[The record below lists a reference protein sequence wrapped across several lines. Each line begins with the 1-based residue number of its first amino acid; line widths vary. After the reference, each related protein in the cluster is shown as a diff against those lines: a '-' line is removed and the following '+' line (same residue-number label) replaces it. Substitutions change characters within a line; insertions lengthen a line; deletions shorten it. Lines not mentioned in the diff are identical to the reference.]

1 MDLTDIHAEMKNDC
15 GDAQE
20 RIAME
25 AELTYERYEG
35 GQVELDPLRNPLP
48 EGSNAWEQDFMKTM
62 RKAQKYGWKLS
73 DKQIQTLNRIR
84 ANEEDYEDND
94 VCPDC
99 EFEGG
104 TCRWCYEDEID
115 REIAEREAAY
125 SHMTEEQRNA
135 FNEYMSEVSHRDV
148 QSGSYGNVGRF
159 HGPCPTWYDSSGYS
173 NGRGYQVYVE

>member
-15 GDAQE
+15 GDLQE
-20 RIAME
+20 RLAME
-25 AELTYERYEG
+25 V
-35 GQVELDPLRNPLP
+35 VELDPLRNPLP
-48 EGSNAWEQDFMKTM
+48 EGSNDWEQDFMKTM

-73 DKQIQTLNRIR
+73 DKQIQTLDRIR
-84 ANEEDYEDND
+84 ANEEEVENYD

-115 REIAEREAAY
+115 RDIAEREAAY
-125 SHMTEEQRNA
+125 SHMTEEERNA
-135 FNEYMSEVSHRDV
+135 FDEYMSEVSHRDV

-159 HGPCPTWYDSSGYS
+159 RGPCPTWYDSSGYS
-173 NGRGYQVYVE
+173 NGRGYQVYVDRY